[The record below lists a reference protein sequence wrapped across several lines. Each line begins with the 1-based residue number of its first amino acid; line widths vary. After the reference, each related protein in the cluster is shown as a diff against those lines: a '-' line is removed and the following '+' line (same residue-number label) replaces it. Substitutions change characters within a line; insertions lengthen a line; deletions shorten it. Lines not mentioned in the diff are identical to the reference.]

1 MFAKILKWVGI
12 AKLVALIRRRRGG
25 DPPDQGKSYYT

>member
-1 MFAKILKWVGI
+1 MLSKILKWVGI

-25 DPPDQGKSYYT
+25 DPPEGKNYYT